1 MKRICPPCDGEC
13 KQGRDCPA
21 DKEKYMKAFPNM
33 TGQTGMDLL
42 DYFAAKA
49 MQGML
54 ANRGV
59 IYGTNADEDDYN
71 GAKRAYKIA
80 DAMMKAREEK

>member
-21 DKEKYMKAFPNM
+21 DVKAFPNM
-33 TGQTGMDLL
+33 TGQTGMTLR
-42 DYFAAKA
+42 DYFATKA

-59 IYGTNADEDDYN
+59 IYGTSADEDDYN

-80 DAMMKAREEK
+80 DAMMKAREE

>member
-1 MKRICPPCDGEC
+1 MAQEQQRPVRIESG
-13 KQGRDCPA
+13 G
-21 DKEKYMKAFPNM
+21 YIVKAFPNV
-33 TGQTGMDLL
+33 TGEKGMDLR

-59 IYGTNADEDDYN
+59 IYGTNADKDDYN

-80 DAMMKAREEK
+80 DAMMKAREQDGN

>member
-33 TGQTGMDLL
+33 TGQTGMDLR
-42 DYFAAKA
+42 DYFATKA

-59 IYGTNADEDDYN
+59 IYGTSADEDDYN

-80 DAMMKAREEK
+80 DAMMKAREK

>member
-33 TGQTGMDLL
+33 TGQTGMDLR
-42 DYFAAKA
+42 DYFAGQVLCGFASVTNVDWGGKDQVAKICYD
-49 MQGML
+49 L
-54 ANRGV
+54 
-59 IYGTNADEDDYN
+59 
-71 GAKRAYKIA
+71 A
-80 DAMMKAREEK
+80 DAMMKAREK